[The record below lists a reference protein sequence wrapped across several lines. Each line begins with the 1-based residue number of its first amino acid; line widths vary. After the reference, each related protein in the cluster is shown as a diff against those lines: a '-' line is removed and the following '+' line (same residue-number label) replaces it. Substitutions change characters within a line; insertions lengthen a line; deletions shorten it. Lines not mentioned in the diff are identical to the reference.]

1 MNPFLWLIFLLL
13 GLFLVMYLV
22 AMIKRPSS
30 RYKDKP
36 EEKNPME
43 GKKVRF
49 VENDAE
55 LQNADG
61 MRGHL
66 EAVGE
71 TDHKASFYERII
83 KRILDLVLSFG
94 GLVVLSPVFLWLCI
108 WIKIDDPGPV
118 LFTQKRVGKDK
129 QYFKLHKIF
138 EKAA

>member
-13 GLFLVMYLV
+13 DLFLVMYLV

-61 MRGHL
+61 IGWFCQ
-66 EAVGE
+66 
-71 TDHKASFYERII
+71 K
-83 KRILDLVLSFG
+83 VLKTES
-94 GLVVLSPVFLWLCI
+94 
-108 WIKIDDPGPV
+108 
-118 LFTQKRVGKDK
+118 
-129 QYFKLHKIF
+129 
-138 EKAA
+138 